1 MYAVRRC
8 APNYCADVKRA
19 SMKMIAH
26 FIKKGGR
33 SVIIISFYSI
43 MCGQYVKS
51 NFLKYFFFHIQC
63 DAYDNLATLPFYVS
77 YSYFIYTGSWMSTPY
92 IFTPALF
99 QGPIYQRYVNF
110 KSLDQIL
117 SKRTCRSM
125 YYVICMYVQWFYPKG
140 SRELQR
146 SFAVDSSTPSGGL
159 V

>member
-1 MYAVRRC
+1 MHTY
-8 APNYCADVKRA
+8 
-19 SMKMIAH
+19 
-26 FIKKGGR
+26 
-33 SVIIISFYSI
+33 
-43 MCGQYVKS
+43 Q
-51 NFLKYFFFHIQC
+51 
-63 DAYDNLATLPFYVS
+63 NLAKLPFYVS
-77 YSYFIYTGSWMSTPY
+77 HSYFIYTGSWMSTPY

-125 YYVICMYVQWFYPKG
+125 YYVIWMYVQWFYPKG

>member
-1 MYAVRRC
+1 MDVTWYARFQHDFSC
-8 APNYCADVKRA
+8 
-19 SMKMIAH
+19 
-26 FIKKGGR
+26 
-33 SVIIISFYSI
+33 
-43 MCGQYVKS
+43 
-51 NFLKYFFFHIQC
+51 LKHPVTLICSLIFWNIFFFTFC
-63 DAYDNLATLPFYVS
+63 DAYQNLAKLLFYLS
-77 YSYFIYTGSWMSTPY
+77 HSYFIYTATWMSTPY

>member
-1 MYAVRRC
+1 MYARRC

-43 MCGQYVKS
+43 MCDS
-51 NFLKYFFFHIQC
+51 MWNLIFWNIFFFTFC
-63 DAYDNLATLPFYVS
+63 DAYQILATLHFDVS
-77 YSYFIYTGSWMSTPY
+77 HSYFIYTGSWMSTPY